1 MVVLTRSVYNILDL
15 VIVQGMC
22 ITTVELLK
30 TEGIGKGEE
39 KWLKLISIKKYCFD
53 QIVQEKFC
61 NSLFQSINFQNF
73 VYNHDFW

>member
-1 MVVLTRSVYNILDL
+1 VYNILDL

-39 KWLKLISIKKYCFD
+39 K
-53 QIVQEKFC
+53 
-61 NSLFQSINFQNF
+61 
-73 VYNHDFW
+73 